1 MLSHSENCKEI
12 LPHDRHQVYTM
23 LASKQKFT
31 LGEDPT
37 SRKKNGGVQS
47 ERFYPTSGNKVATS
61 TTLRSHFNVLT
72 LTAAEQEKNDALLTK
87 AIIDGGIPFSFI
99 ENIFFR
105 RFMKSVR
112 PAYNLPSKWKMINK
126 LLPQQAALCSIQMLE
141 ELEGQNDLT
150 LSLDGWEDRKG
161 RSIFA
166 FIASC
171 RDLKQP
177 FILDIVDLSS
187 MRHTAENLKDQTV
200 QVLQRLGIGMKK
212 FRAVVTDNPA
222 VMQKFRRLLTSDY
235 PHMIELRCFAHAVN
249 LLVSGYLR
257 NGIPKNALKKSCRL
271 ISYFNGSQYW
281 SAAISSWAKTN
292 GINHKLET
300 FCKTRWY
307 SVVNVFPSVH
317 EHEPAFR

>member
-1 MLSHSENCKEI
+1 M
-12 LPHDRHQVYTM
+12 
-23 LASKQKFT
+23 
-31 LGEDPT
+31 
-37 SRKKNGGVQS
+37 
-47 ERFYPTSGNKVATS
+47 
-61 TTLRSHFNVLT
+61 
-72 LTAAEQEKNDALLTK
+72 TK

-105 RFMKSVR
+105 RFMKSVL
-112 PAYNLPSKWKMINK
+112 PAFNLPSKWKMINK

-141 ELEGQNDLT
+141 EREGQKHLT

-235 PHMIELRCFAHAVN
+235 PHMIELRCFAHAVD
-249 LLVSGYLR
+249 LPVSGYLR

-271 ISYFNGSQYW
+271 ISHFNGSQYW

-292 GINHKLET
+292 GINHKLKT